1 MKNLIFFVLGSL
13 LILNSSVTNQVYILN
28 GGGGTSSNG
37 EAQKYH
43 EPKVMEYFYEVALGS
58 EFGTSRKTPFKWTT
72 DMKIFVDGQK
82 PQYLMDELN
91 RVVSELNSI
100 INPINVRIVTNRA
113 DANYFIYFGSHTN
126 FKTKYKVYSPHLL
139 ETNWGYFEVYPNK
152 GIMYVDLNRTTKQD
166 AHKHLLREE
175 LTQSLGLV
183 NDSWEYSESIFYQ
196 GWTTTTEYLPIDRE
210 LIDIL
215 YND

>member
-1 MKNLIFFVLGSL
+1 MKNLILFVLGSL
-13 LILNSSVTNQVYILN
+13 FVLNSSVTKQVYVLN
-28 GGGGTSSNG
+28 GGGGTPSTINT
-37 EAQKYH
+37 QKYH
-43 EPKVMEYFYEVALGS
+43 APEVMEYFYEVALGS
-58 EFGTSRKTPFKWTT
+58 EFGASRQKPFKWTT

-82 PQYLMDELN
+82 PQYLMSELN
-91 RVVSELNSI
+91 KVVGELNSI
-100 INPINVRIVTNRA
+100 INPINIRIVTNRA
-113 DANYFIYFGSHTN
+113 EANYFIYFGSHTS
-126 FKTKYKVYSPHLL
+126 FKTKYPVYSPKLL

-152 GIMYVDLNRTTKQD
+152 GIMYVDLYRNTEQVS
-166 AHKHLLREE
+166 HKHLLREE

-183 NDSWEYSESIFYQ
+183 NDSWKYSQSIFYQ